1 MRTGWAQ
8 DEPEPEVCFCISEKV
23 AARAK
28 KEIPEHLR
36 DEYWELREL
45 VLTKGLMARLAAEE
59 DLSLENMCDRYK
71 EEVRRLR

>member
-1 MRTGWAQ
+1 MDRN
-8 DEPEPEVCFCISEKV
+8 PRCVFCITEKV

-36 DEYWELREL
+36 DEYWALREL

-59 DLSLENMCDRYK
+59 DLSLENMCDRHK
-71 EEVRRLR
+71 EEVRRLRKKDTD